1 MAPAVAMAAT
11 PSFAMGYNY
20 ASLPPGASQV
30 NVRGTAYYLSG
41 NTWFRPFFGANG
53 AYYQVVP
60 AP

>member
-1 MAPAVAMAAT
+1 MAPVAVAAPAGYRV
-11 PSFAMGYNY
+11 GYNY

-30 NVRGTAYYLSG
+30 NVRGTPYYLSG
-41 NTWFRPFFGANG
+41 NTWFQPFFGANG